1 MRGVVG
7 LGRVFKIMDDN
18 GSGTLDIQEFWKAL
32 CDYRLPISPEECR
45 KLFDKFDNND
55 DGEIDYEELM
65 LAVTKDLSPIRKDLV
80 AKAFRK
86 LDIDESGTIEVN
98 DIKSFYSAK
107 LHPDVKSGKKTEDEV
122 LAEFLDTFEAH

>member
-1 MRGVVG
+1 M
-7 LGRVFKIMDDN
+7 
-18 GSGTLDIQEFWKAL
+18 
-32 CDYRLPISPEECR
+32 
-45 KLFDKFDNND
+45 FDKFDHND

-65 LAVTKDLSPIRKDLV
+65 LAVTKELSPIRKDLV

-98 DIKSFYSAK
+98 DIKSLYNAK
-107 LHPDVKSGKKTEDEV
+107 LHPDVKSGKKSEDEV